1 MKGSVNSFFCLIEEV
16 VSFESTTY
24 TVTEGIDEFAQIIL
38 IIAGG
43 LSRETSV
50 VVTTF
55 DATANGMTQHLLLY
69 ITSL

>member
-1 MKGSVNSFFCLIEEV
+1 M
-16 VSFESTTY
+16 
-24 TVTEGIDEFAQIIL
+24 TEGIDEFAQIIL